1 MKITI
6 ENQSGCSFEFNNIPQ
21 IDTVKKLKDYLWT
34 DITTNFLFKSR
45 QDLEENWKVKN
56 EKN

>member
-6 ENQSGCSFEFNNIPQ
+6 EKNGCSFEFNDIPE
-21 IDTVKKLKDYLWT
+21 IDTEKKLKDYLWT